1 MTLREF
7 KRALH
12 SKGWFTQMQIN
23 NLAKYMDRGNDGI
36 ILIKEVKQAMEGDYA
51 PGDPRP
57 RARR

>member
-7 KRALH
+7 KRAIH
-12 SKGWFTQMQIN
+12 HKGWFTQQQIN

-36 ILIKEVKQAMEGDYA
+36 ILIKEVKSAMEDNYA

-57 RARR
+57 RK